1 MASRFPD
8 GASEN
13 AVDVLR
19 ASIEGHFGAPVEQLE
34 RDVAA
39 DPRAHTEAATILR
52 WHRMLAES
60 QAALERAEDRL
71 VAALQTQHDVDDP
84 TMDLARA
91 VDRAVTARDGR
102 ASVVRWL
109 LDPDALGKK
118 DYEAEQRRRPGPA
131 VATSPP
137 PSLGAPASPTSPA
150 AVRR

>member
-1 MASRFPD
+1 MD
-8 GASEN
+8 
-13 AVDVLR
+13 
-19 ASIEGHFGAPVEQLE
+19 QLE
-34 RDVAA
+34 QAVAA
-39 DPRAHTEAATILR
+39 DPQAHTEAATILR

-118 DYEAEQRRRPGPA
+118 DYETEPRRRRPGPA

-137 PSLGAPASPTSPA
+137 PGLGAPASSTSPA